1 VAGTGKE
8 ETPVATWS
16 DLLAYV
22 RSNYT
27 VAEEEDGWVKMIFD
41 VGDLRS
47 QVVFLQ
53 RHALLEGSEDW
64 LVIESP
70 FGELGD
76 IDLPRV
82 LAEVGKT
89 VVGGAALVAGH
100 ILTVRHAVP
109 LENLNIN
116 EFERPLALV
125 TTTADRLEKHFVGGD
140 EY

>member
-1 VAGTGKE
+1 MAS
-8 ETPVATWS
+8 WS
-16 DLLAYV
+16 DLLSYV
-22 RSNYT
+22 RSHYT
-27 VAEEEDGWVKMIFD
+27 VAEEQSGWVKMIFD

-53 RHALLEGSEDW
+53 RHALMEGAEEW

-70 FGELGD
+70 FGELGQ

-82 LAEVGKT
+82 LAEVGQT
-89 VVGGAALVAGH
+89 VVGGMALVAGH

-125 TTTADRLEKHFVGGD
+125 TTTADRLERHFVGGD